1 MAHEYRLAR
10 KCRIQVISNDIF
22 PLSLAAKWPFQ
33 FCMSTVQTSFAVRF
47 SELVDRGQKWVAI
60 LMLLSLYAALALD
73 VESALVRSMLLVHFG
88 LFLLW
93 QPFLRADRNLDLP
106 TALLIFL
113 PGAALL
119 LSLSGWVIV
128 IWLAVLIA
136 IMGGRVFMAD
146 IRGQRFFYLVAL
158 LYLLI
163 LLLIWAVP
171 RLIVEKPG
179 LAEQVSPLVRVGL
192 PALLLLLSVLKFER
206 GEPETTRVIDF
217 FYSLLLFQLV
227 VLLILGSMT
236 MMRYIADQYFLAL
249 FICVLLGAGAL
260 LVLAVLWNPPAGFG
274 GLRAYFSRYLL
285 SVGLPSEI
293 WLRRLAEIAQKEPS
307 PDKFLAS
314 TMSEVAHLP
323 WVVGCEWQAPDG
335 TGRFGRKSEHAGDFS
350 SQSLKLTIYSA
361 YGLGPSITLH
371 MRLLAQ
377 LLAEFY
383 ESKRREE
390 TLRLNAYMQAVHETG
405 ARVTHDV
412 KNLLQSLYT
421 LASAGQDQ
429 PPGKG
434 ADYTRML
441 KRQLPELTRRL
452 QLTLDKLR
460 SPALPEATLQMPAAG
475 WWEELKLRYEGR
487 QVAFVGEAD
496 QATMVPISLFDTV
509 VDNCIENIRRK
520 QLREPGIAVEVTL
533 RMSPVLSLSV
543 TDNGSALPSNVE
555 RDLFQRPIAVAD
567 GMGIALYQAQNQ
579 AEAAGFELELARNQ
593 PGCVCFCLS
602 LKNSHQESTEQTIR
616 REARD

>member
-1 MAHEYRLAR
+1 MSRTG
-10 KCRIQVISNDIF
+10 NDIF
-22 PLSLAAKWPFQ
+22 LLSSVPMWPFQ
-33 FCMSTVQTSFAVRF
+33 PRMNTIQTSLAVRF
-47 SELVDRGQKWVAI
+47 SMWIDRGQKWVAI

-73 VESALVRSMLLVHFG
+73 VQSALVRSMLLVHFG

-163 LLLIWAVP
+163 LLLIWTVP
-171 RLIVEKPG
+171 RLIAEKPG
-179 LAEQVSPLVRVGL
+179 LVEQVAPLVRVVL
-192 PALLLLLSVLKFER
+192 PVLLLLLSLLKFER
-206 GEPETTRVIDF
+206 GEPENTRVIDF

-227 VLLILGSMT
+227 VLLVLGSMT
-236 MMRYIADQYFLAL
+236 MMRYINDQYFLAL
-249 FICVLLGAGAL
+249 FISVLLGAGAL
-260 LVLAVLWNPPAGFG
+260 LVLAILWNPPAGFG

-285 SVGLPSEI
+285 SVGLPSEM
-293 WLRRLAEIAQKEPS
+293 WLRRLAEIAQKELS
-307 PDKFLAS
+307 PDKFLDS
-314 TMSEVAHLP
+314 TMTEVAHLP
-323 WVVGCEWQAPDG
+323 WVVGGEWQAPDG
-335 TGRFGRKSEHAGDFS
+335 AGRFGRRSEHSGDFS
-350 SQSLKLTIYSA
+350 AQSLKLVIYSA

-421 LASAGQDQ
+421 LASAGQEQ
-429 PPGKG
+429 ASGSN
-434 ADYTRML
+434 AAYTRML

-460 SPALPEATLQMPAAG
+460 APVSRESTLRMPAQR
-475 WWEELKLRYEGR
+475 WWDELRLRYEGR
-487 QVAFVGEAD
+487 DIVFHAD
-496 QATMVPISLFDTV
+496 IDGSIMLPVNLFDAV
-509 VDNCIENIRRK
+509 ADNCIENALRK
-520 QLREPGIAVEVTL
+520 RVRDPNILIEVRLQTN
-533 RMSPVLSLSV
+533 PCLSLAV
-543 TDNGSALPSNVE
+543 RDTGLPVAGQTAGE
-555 RDLFQRPIAVAD
+555 LFQRPIE
-567 GMGIALYQAQNQ
+567 GGEGTGIGLYQAYRQ
-579 AEAAGFELELARNQ
+579 ANEYGFDLRLTGNDVGHVEFTLKTREPEQLYARGAI
-593 PGCVCFCLS
+593 PG
-602 LKNSHQESTEQTIR
+602 
-616 REARD
+616 A